1 MTNSWFPTLF
11 SRPAGVLALA
21 LLFGIGTAP
30 LASAEEKPAEGDEA
44 ADTEA
49 AAASETEA
57 AEEGSEGEEVD
68 WEDKPYEYVDGKVDF
83 GTYNGFRRY
92 HSSCHV
98 CHGPDGL
105 GSTYAPPLIESISRI
120 GYEGY
125 LEAIVNGI
133 KNVNQAEQSVMPSF
147 GEDPNVMNY
156 VDDIYAYLKARA
168 DGVIGRGRPDKMP
181 KPKDE

>member
-1 MTNSWFPTLF
+1 MTKGWFQPTF
-11 SRPAGVLALA
+11 IRSSSALALA
-21 LLFGIGTAP
+21 LLFGLSMIQAVY
-30 LASAEEKPAEGDEA
+30 AEEKPADGEEA
-44 ADTEA
+44 AAEEV
-49 AAASETEA
+49 AASETEA
-57 AEEGSEGEEVD
+57 AEGEEVE
-68 WEDKPYEYVDGKVDF
+68 WEDKPYDYVDGKVDF

-105 GSTYAPPLIESISRI
+105 GSTYAPPLIESITQI

-125 LEAIVNGI
+125 LEAVVNGI
-133 KNVNQAEQSVMPSF
+133 KNVNTAEQSVMPSF

-168 DGVIGRGRPDKMP
+168 DGVIGRGRPDRLP
-181 KPKDE
+181 KEE

>member
-1 MTNSWFPTLF
+1 MTDERLLTMLP
-11 SRPAGVLALA
+11 RPAGVLALT
-21 LLFGIGTAP
+21 LIFGLGVAP
-30 LASAEEKPAEGDEA
+30 AIVAEEKAVEGEEA
-44 ADTEA
+44 ATEET
-49 AAASETEA
+49 AASEPEA
-57 AEEGSEGEEVD
+57 IEEEEEEEVD
-68 WEDKPYEYVDGKVDF
+68 WEDMPYEYVDGKVDF

-105 GSTYAPPLIESISRI
+105 GSTYAPPLIESIPRI
-120 GYEGY
+120 GYDGY

-133 KNVNQAEQSVMPSF
+133 QNVSTSEQSVMPSF

>member
-1 MTNSWFPTLF
+1 MIRRLVKDG
-11 SRPAGVLALA
+11 SRSPITWLALTLA
-21 LLFGIGTAP
+21 FAFGIASTAQ
-30 LASAEEKPAEGDEA
+30 AEDKA
-44 ADTEA
+44 AAGTEA
-49 AAASETEA
+49 TAD
-57 AEEGSEGEEVD
+57 EEVD
-68 WEDKPYEYVDGKVDF
+68 WEDKPYELVDGKVDF

-105 GSTYAPPLIESISRI
+105 GSTYAPPLIESITRI

-133 KNVNQAEQSVMPSF
+133 QNVSTSEQSVMPSF

-168 DGVIGRGRPDKMP
+168 DGAIGRGRPEKLP